1 MDGLPLAT
9 KVFHT
14 RNPGIYLWATQAGIY
29 ASFVFISE
37 YYCLFT
43 SGIGDLMLVHTGKRC
58 EGEEAWT
65 NVLDMV
71 LDKPPEKAN
80 SCLKIGYHT
89 TILLNARLE
98 DDGCTLQ
105 VASMVVTDPQKEEA
119 GKLGQP
125 NVCNIKWY
133 TLVFSQRINGPDKP
147 KEDPALTFTWEKH
160 FALSSVAIP
169 LYTAF
174 LDDYLVVIIERDL
187 TGSVYEEE
195 KERDKR
201 HTRLGYQDMK
211 QQDDY
216 SWQQNKN
223 REINILVDLPLDVGK
238 EDIKCEFRKNHV
250 FIGLSDGTAYIKG
263 DTFAELD
270 TEACFW
276 TVDKTRHV

>member
-1 MDGLPLAT
+1 MHAGL
-9 KVFHT
+9 
-14 RNPGIYLWATQAGIY
+14 Y

-43 SGIGDLMLVHTGKRC
+43 SGIGDLLLVHTGKRC
-58 EGEEAWT
+58 EGETWT

-98 DDGCTLQ
+98 EDMRTLQ
-105 VASMVVTDPQKEEA
+105 VVSMVVTDPQKEQE

-125 NVCNIKWY
+125 NVCNLKWY
-133 TLVFSQRINGPDKP
+133 TLVFSQPIGGPEKP
-147 KEDPALTFTWEKH
+147 TEDPELSFTFEKH

-169 LYTAF
+169 LYTTF
-174 LDDYLVVIIERDL
+174 LDEFLVVITERDL

-195 KERDKR
+195 KDRDERHRK
-201 HTRLGYQDMK
+201 LGYQDMQ

-223 REINILVDLPLDVGK
+223 REINILVDLPLEVGK
-238 EDIKCEFRKNHV
+238 EDIRCEFRKNHV
-250 FIGLSDGTAYIKG
+250 SIGLNDGTSYIKG

-276 TVDKTRHV
+276 TVDTTRHV